1 MVLDPASESL
11 DAVSELS
18 VPLVLL
24 PVCSFS
30 PSLVWL
36 SLSLPSLYSLFAC
49 DWATPAASCTVGCSH
64 SFLALSRISSYFSR
78 PARLPRTKPAA
89 RPVRNISFPRMVAAP
104 SVSDARASLRCPYP
118 SCPFGT
124 HGPGV
129 SPRCGAPG
137 IPFAPRGRGHVLCSP
152 APSKAGAARSPIAQ
166 LAEQPAVN
174 RQVIGS
180 SPIRGA
186 SPRSGA
192 VSGSSRTNRS
202 PVDPVALLSQR
213 TGIRLS

>member
-64 SFLALSRISSYFSR
+64 TFLALARISSYFSR
-78 PARLPRTKPAA
+78 PSRLPRTKPAA
-89 RPVRNISFPRMVAAP
+89 RPLMNMSFPRMAAP
-104 SVSDARASLRCPYP
+104 SDRDARTRMLRCIPIMPLRHTHMSGLVNRRAGPP
-118 SCPFGT
+118 SRHPFR
-124 HGPGV
+124 GV
-129 SPRCGAPG
+129 
-137 IPFAPRGRGHVLCSP
+137 LYCSP
-152 APSKAGAARSPIAQ
+152 GRQAA
-166 LAEQPAVN
+166 AV
-174 RQVIGS
+174 
-180 SPIRGA
+180 
-186 SPRSGA
+186 PRSSIGRA
-192 VSGSSRTNRS
+192 AGC
-202 PVDPVALLSQR
+202 
-213 TGIRLS
+213 